1 MWCWVR
7 ALCAM
12 VWAVAPQLCRAVPC
26 QASSPGAAAAS
37 GQSCDGEG
45 EREPNLLV
53 PACTRWQ
60 VLATPKLVD
69 CSWGLQ
75 SALLPSAQC
84 EVRHQITVGS
94 GNLCESGRTWGIHPG
109 LAEWQKM
116 CFLATLKVSW
126 FAYKRGKD
134 SDVKL
139 LERKGKLSERPDAPF
154 KRWSP

>member
-1 MWCWVR
+1 MTPGVVCGAGCLLRVPWCGLSHR
-7 ALCAM
+7 SC
-12 VWAVAPQLCRAVPC
+12 AVPC
-26 QASSPGAAAAS
+26 HASSPGGAAAS

-60 VLATPKLVD
+60 VSATPKLVD

-84 EVRHQITVGS
+84 EMRHQITVGS
-94 GNLCESGRTWGIHPG
+94 GNLCGSGRTWGIHPG
-109 LAEWQKM
+109 LAEWQNM
-116 CFLATLKVSW
+116 CFLAALKVSW

-134 SDVKL
+134 SDMKL
-139 LERKGKLSERPDAPF
+139 LERKGKLNERPDAPF
-154 KRWSP
+154 